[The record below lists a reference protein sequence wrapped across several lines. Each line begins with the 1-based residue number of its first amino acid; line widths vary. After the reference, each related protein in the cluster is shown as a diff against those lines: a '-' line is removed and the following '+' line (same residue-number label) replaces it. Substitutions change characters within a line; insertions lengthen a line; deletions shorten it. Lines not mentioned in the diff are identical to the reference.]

1 MRKSAEK
8 KKTVY
13 NTETEM
19 KVIREKKFA
28 EAVLHRA
35 DIFEQ
40 EKSRL
45 WFFEAVGLILAVVTG
60 LWISS
65 LQFPSVSSDFL
76 EKRIQERIVSLGSLS
91 GIYTADEPEST
102 KKRTFL
108 SANLY
113 KTIIDIESIE
123 KTNGLE
129 IEPVDKVQYNEEIT
143 GETDKEYT
151 DTYEEFLSDQVHDKA
166 ENDTEEDKKD
176 ANRLAVK
183 GKEFLRSGILDS
195 ARIYCEMALKQ
206 GRQSSSVYNDLGSVY
221 HYKSQMSGNPGYI
234 LRKGVK
240 DAQKFKQEFYDSAV
254 ISYTKAIE
262 LDSTN
267 TEAITNRA
275 VVHDINSKSQKALD
289 DYSLAIS
296 IDSSYADAYRK
307 RASTYKSLKKF
318 KKAIEDYTAAIA
330 LGTGSYKHNPELR
343 LANSY
348 FGRGSTYYRMGKY
361 EKAVNDYDSTLEI
374 IPSHSLAIL
383 NKGISLVRMKRYEAA
398 IEALSVA
405 IRSLSPGEYNGAQI
419 TGFMNRGMALKAI
432 GLFENA
438 IEDFR
443 NAAARKR
450 DAAARKRDAPR
461 AYWRIA
467 QCYCLENDP
476 EKALYWLRKSVA
488 EGFSDVHLW
497 IKDKE
502 LSKLWDNEE
511 FKEITK

>member
-1 MRKSAEK
+1 MRKSVEK
-8 KKTVY
+8 KKTVC

-19 KVIREKKFA
+19 KVIREKKFV

-45 WFFEAVGLILAVVTG
+45 WFFEVVGLILAVVTG
-60 LWISS
+60 LWMSS

-76 EKRIQERIVSLGSLS
+76 EKRIQERIVSVGRLS
-91 GIYTADEPEST
+91 GIYSESVSGST
-102 KKRTFL
+102 EKQMFMGAKP
-108 SANLY
+108 Y
-113 KTIIDIESIE
+113 KNIIDIEGIE
-123 KTNGLE
+123 KTEKMSSLE

-151 DTYEEFLSDQVHDKA
+151 DTDEEFLSDQVHDKA

-183 GKEFLRSGILDS
+183 GKEFFRSGILDS

-221 HYKSQMSGNPGYI
+221 HYKSQMSGNPGY
-234 LRKGVK
+234 LRRKGVT
-240 DAQKFKQEFYDSAV
+240 DFQKFKQEFYDSAV
-254 ISYTKAIE
+254 VSYTKAIE

-275 VVHDINSKSQKALD
+275 VVHDINNNSQKALD

-432 GLFENA
+432 GLFENS

-443 NAAARKR
+443 N
-450 DAAARKRDAPR
+450 AAARKRDAPR

>member
-8 KKTVY
+8 KKTVC

-19 KVIREKKFA
+19 KVIRAKKFV

-60 LWISS
+60 LGISS

-76 EKRIQERIVSLGSLS
+76 EKRIQERIVSVGSLS
-91 GIYTADEPEST
+91 GIYTADEPESREKQVFPDANIYETFIDIDRMEKT
-102 KKRTFL
+102 KKF
-108 SANLY
+108 
-113 KTIIDIESIE
+113 KD
-123 KTNGLE
+123 LE
-129 IEPVDKVQYNEEIT
+129 IEPVNKIHYRKEIT
-143 GETDKEYT
+143 DEADKEYT
-151 DTYEEFLSDQVHDKA
+151 DAEEGFLSDPVYEA
-166 ENDTEEDKKD
+166 ENDTGEDKKD
-176 ANRLAVK
+176 ASWLAVK
-183 GKEFLRSGILDS
+183 GKDFLRSGILDS

-221 HYKSQMSGNPGYI
+221 HYKSQMSGNPGCI

-348 FGRGSTYYRMGKY
+348 FGRGSTYFRMGKY

-383 NKGISLVRMKRYEAA
+383 NKGISLVRMKKYEVA

-419 TGFMNRGMALKAI
+419 TGFMNRGMAFKAI

-443 NAAARKR
+443 NAAV
-450 DAAARKRDAPR
+450 RKRDAPR

-476 EKALYWLRKSVA
+476 EKAMYWLRKSVS
-488 EGFSDVHLW
+488 EGFRDVHLW